1 MMYAAEHKHTRELLV
16 GNGKRDRVSLD
27 KQKIRP
33 AAVKFSRRRQHG
45 RGDVDAHA
53 DPAKILIEFQQLAM
67 AATYLGRFPQ
77 IVRIDMLQENT
88 IEIGHVFLSV
98 RIAQILRIGLRNF
111 IVVIPLARGV
121 FRADEFGEQRNAVR
135 RYAIL
140 SPARR
145 HWEISALFERG
156 PGHGTGELRQDPGI
170 DARRVGLLS
179 VIDGKCHRFLSTAGI
194 REMETRRRV
203 LPITAQGV
211 GACAAGRVALPICS
225 KFPAGVL
232 SLSPPVEMI
241 LEHEPAPQKQALVGS
256 P

>member
-88 IEIGHVFLSV
+88 IEIGHVFLSGSDSPH
-98 RIAQILRIGLRNF
+98 RLAQFYRSDPVG
-111 IVVIPLARGV
+111 
-121 FRADEFGEQRNAVR
+121 
-135 RYAIL
+135 
-140 SPARR
+140 ARR
-145 HWEISALFERG
+145 
-156 PGHGTGELRQDPGI
+156 
-170 DARRVGLLS
+170 
-179 VIDGKCHRFLSTAGI
+179 
-194 REMETRRRV
+194 
-203 LPITAQGV
+203 
-211 GACAAGRVALPICS
+211 
-225 KFPAGVL
+225 FP
-232 SLSPPVEMI
+232 SR
-241 LEHEPAPQKQALVGS
+241 
-256 P
+256 